1 MSIKIESPAFRPNEP
16 IPRRHTGDG
25 EDVSPELSWSGV
37 PVDAKE
43 LALICDDPDAPR
55 PEPWVHWVIY
65 KIPPN
70 MPGLPE
76 GVEAT
81 EDPPIPAHAIQGV
94 NSWDEIGYRGP
105 APPPGHGV
113 HHYHFKLYALNA
125 RLDVNP
131 GLTKDELLAVMKG
144 KIIAEGELVGMYQR

>member
-1 MSIKIESPAFRPNEP
+1 MSIKIESPAFKPNEP
-16 IPRRHTGDG
+16 IPKRYTGDG

-37 PVDAKE
+37 PMEAKE

-55 PEPWVHWVIY
+55 AEPWVHWVIY

-70 MPGLPE
+70 MPGLPV

-94 NSWDEIGYRGP
+94 NSWDTIGYRGP

-113 HHYHFKLYALNA
+113 HHYHFKIYALGA
-125 RLDVNP
+125 KLDVNP
-131 GLTKDELLAVMKG
+131 GLTKDELLAAMKG
-144 KIIAEGELVGMYQR
+144 KIIAEGELIGTYQR